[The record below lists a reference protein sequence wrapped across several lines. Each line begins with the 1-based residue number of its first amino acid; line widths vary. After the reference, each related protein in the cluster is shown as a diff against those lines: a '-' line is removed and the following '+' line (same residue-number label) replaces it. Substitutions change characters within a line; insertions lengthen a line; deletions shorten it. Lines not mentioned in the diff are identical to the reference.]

1 MPKCLYRRTKGKGK
15 EILNAEESAVACERE
30 LFMSVVER
38 APEHADALAKV
49 AEVLAEID
57 LFSSWGEMMRDRD
70 YCIPEFIEGQSFLEI
85 SQGRHPVVE
94 AVLKQESLGLA
105 GTHAF
110 VPNDCVL
117 SSETDQIS

>member
-1 MPKCLYRRTKGKGK
+1 
-15 EILNAEESAVACERE
+15 
-30 LFMSVVER
+30 
-38 APEHADALAKV
+38 
-49 AEVLAEID
+49 
-57 LFSSWGEMMRDRD
+57 MRDRD

-117 SSETDQIS
+117 SSETDQISDYRSKYGRKIDLHSPSCDHYLDGSSWLCGSGEKRVV